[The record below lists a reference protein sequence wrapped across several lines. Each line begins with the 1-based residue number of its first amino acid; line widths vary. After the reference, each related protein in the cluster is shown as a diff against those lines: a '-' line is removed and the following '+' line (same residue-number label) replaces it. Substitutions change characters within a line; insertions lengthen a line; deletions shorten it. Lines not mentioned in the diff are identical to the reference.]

1 LQARAI
7 SIVRLLIFLD
17 TDHVSGP
24 ARLAL
29 DFARQANAWGHYARL
44 ASLVRDVRRRP
55 TPLSLAAERAGVKMT
70 LLHERHR
77 FDLGVIGQFRKLLE
91 EAKPDLY
98 QSHDYKGS
106 VMARY
111 ARRAGIPWQAIFHGY
126 TWENPRVRFY
136 HWLNRR
142 WLRRA
147 DEVVTVSRPF
157 VWDLRLAG
165 VAPDRLR
172 RIPNAID
179 EEALRQAD
187 SGEDLR
193 ARFLGASTA
202 TGVVVGAI
210 GRFSPEKAPAS
221 FIDAFDL
228 AAERVGGL
236 RGMMFGEG
244 PLLEAC
250 RRRAKNSANAS
261 RLALPGFREDLAA
274 IYRALDMLV
283 ISSLSEG
290 MPTVMI
296 EGMLMGVP
304 IVSTRVG
311 AVPDIL
317 EHERTGLIVPPGDI
331 GALADAMIRLAGDAP
346 LRARMAEAA
355 QKVARERL
363 TVQRRA
369 ETFLEHARCLIE
381 HRPLPPT
388 DWEAIA

>member
-1 LQARAI
+1 LQAQAI

-24 ARLAL
+24 ARLTL
-29 DFARQANAWGHYARL
+29 DFARQAIAWGHDARL
-44 ASLVRDVRRRP
+44 ASLVRDARRRP
-55 TPLSLAAERAGVKMT
+55 TPLSLAAERAGLEMT

-77 FDLGVIGQFRKLLE
+77 FDLGVVGQFRRLLE
-91 EAKPDLY
+91 EVKPDLY

-106 VMARY
+106 VMAHY
-111 ARRAGIPWQAIFHGY
+111 ARRAGVPWQAVFHGY

-157 VWDLRLAG
+157 AWDLRLAG
-165 VAPDRLR
+165 IAPERLR
-172 RIPNAID
+172 WIPNAID

-193 ARFLGASTA
+193 ARFLGAGAA
-202 TGVVVGAI
+202 TGVVIGVL

-221 FIDAFDL
+221 FIDAFEL
-228 AAERVGGL
+228 AAKRVPGL
-236 RGMMFGEG
+236 HGMMFGEG

-250 RRRAKNSANAS
+250 RRRAKNSPNAS

-283 ISSLSEG
+283 IPSLSEG

-317 EHERTGLIVPPGDI
+317 EHERTALIVPPGDV
-331 GALADAMIRLAGDAP
+331 GALADAMARLAGDAL

-355 QKVARERL
+355 QRVARERL
-363 TVQRRA
+363 TVRRRA
-369 ETFLEHARCLIE
+369 EAFLEHAQCLVE
-381 HRPLPPT
+381 RRPLPQVDRET
-388 DWEAIA
+388 FA